1 MTRVVGEIFADG
13 NKLRSTHSLQGVPLI
28 ESMAD
33 PLTSLETTLYSRSIY
48 KKKDGMSEIFFQC
61 LKSDFVDRG
70 KKKKSG
76 KRTEKKGETNERDQ
90 MP

>member
-1 MTRVVGEIFADG
+1 MADG

-48 KKKDGMSEIFFQC
+48 KKDGMSEIFFQC

-70 KKKKSG
+70 KMKKKWKENRE
-76 KRTEKKGETNERDQ
+76 KRRN
-90 MP
+90 